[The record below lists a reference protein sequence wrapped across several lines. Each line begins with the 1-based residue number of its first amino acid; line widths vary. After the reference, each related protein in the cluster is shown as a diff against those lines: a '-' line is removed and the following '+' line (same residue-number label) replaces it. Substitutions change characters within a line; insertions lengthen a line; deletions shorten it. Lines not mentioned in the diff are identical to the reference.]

1 MLEGV
6 PSLPNVVADELL
18 KLYKI
23 IAVMIHNTLC
33 LNAKKHSDNP
43 EHHPLVHESGLSESG
58 WGIRSGPMAS
68 LRPIVIL
75 NCSHKNNNH
84 LQL

>member
-58 WGIRSGPMAS
+58 WGSGAAQWLPS
-68 LRPIVIL
+68 VPL
-75 NCSHKNNNH
+75 
-84 LQL
+84 